1 VSARDSDPAL
11 AAPPRDLHAAFSWFD
26 PNVKVDSHAMFVSR
40 THNILRGVALI
51 LEIIHS
57 NKLDIETDSDR
68 LLDTREI
75 EDLTLFATESARML
89 HEQAGSE
96 IVRINNAKKEGGV

>member
-1 VSARDSDPAL
+1 MSVRDKDPAL
-11 AAPPRDLHAAFSWFD
+11 AAPARDLHKAFSWFD
-26 PNVKVDSHAMFVSR
+26 PGVKVDSHAMFASR
-40 THNILRGVALI
+40 THNILRGVTVI

-57 NKLDIETDSDR
+57 NKLDIATDSDR
-68 LLDTREI
+68 LLGEGEI

-96 IVRINNAKKEGGV
+96 IVRINNAKKDGGA